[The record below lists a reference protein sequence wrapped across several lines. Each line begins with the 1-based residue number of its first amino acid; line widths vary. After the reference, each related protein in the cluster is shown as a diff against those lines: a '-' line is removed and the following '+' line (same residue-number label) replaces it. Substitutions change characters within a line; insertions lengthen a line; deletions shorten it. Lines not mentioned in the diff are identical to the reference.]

1 MGVRPD
7 EQVVKAFGGSP
18 AELVPL
24 AGGQGGSWRAGGIA
38 LKPAE
43 GAESLDWLG
52 GLLDRVPD
60 SPAFRLARPVRSVD
74 GGWVVDGWSATTWV
88 DGEHQPGRWEER
100 LAVSRALH
108 AALGGLGGLGAT
120 LPWVGCDPWSV
131 GMRVAWGWQALDASR
146 HRAAVPLYESL
157 SPLLHEP
164 WNGVPPQV
172 IHGDLCG
179 NIVFATGEPPA
190 VIDFSAHWAPA
201 PFADAII
208 VADGVA
214 WEDAPVELAVRFA
227 AAEPQG
233 RQLLA
238 RAVVYRVVCMAHLV
252 PDLPDRV
259 RTEQAGYQ
267 QVIDLLL
274 R

>member
-1 MGVRPD
+1 VSDVLRPD
-7 EQVVKAFGGSP
+7 DHVVKAFGGDP
-18 AELVPL
+18 TLLAPL
-24 AGGQGGSWRAGGIA
+24 AGGQGGSWRAGRLA

-43 GAESLDWLG
+43 GTEYLGWLG

-60 SPAFRLARPVRSVD
+60 TSEFRLSRPIRSAD
-74 GGWVVDGWSATTWV
+74 GRWVVDGWMATTWV
-88 DGEHQPGRWEER
+88 DGGHEAGRWDER

-108 AALGGLGGLGAT
+108 SALAGQGAE
-120 LPWVGCDPWSV
+120 LPAIGTDPWSV
-131 GMRVAWGWQALDASR
+131 GMRVAWGWQELDAAR

-157 SPLLHEP
+157 SALLHEP
-164 WNGVPPQV
+164 WNGTPPQV

-179 NIVFATGEPPA
+179 NIVFAPAQPPA

-201 PFADAII
+201 PFAEAII
-208 VADGVA
+208 VADGIA
-214 WEDAPVELAVRFA
+214 WENGPLSLAVRFA
-227 AAEPQG
+227 SEQPQG

-238 RAVVYRVVCMAHLV
+238 RAVVYRVVCVAHSV

-259 RTEQAGYQ
+259 RNEQAGYQ
-267 QVIDLLL
+267 QVIDLL

>member
-1 MGVRPD
+1 MSVRPD
-7 EQVVKAFGGSP
+7 ERVVKAFGGSP
-18 AELVPL
+18 GELEPL
-24 AGGQGGSWRAGGIA
+24 AGGQGGSWRAGAVA
-38 LKPAE
+38 LKPAS
-43 GAESLDWLG
+43 GAEWLDWLG
-52 GLLDRVPD
+52 GVLDRVPD
-60 SPAFRLARPVRSVD
+60 SAEFRLSRPVRSVD
-74 GGWVVDGWSATTWV
+74 GPWVVDGWSATSWV
-88 DGEHQPGRWEER
+88 DGSHEPGRWDER

-108 AALGGLGGLGAT
+108 SALGGLGDLA
-120 LPWVGCDPWSV
+120 LPWAGCDPWSV
-131 GMRVAWGWQALDASR
+131 GMRVAWGWQELDGSR
-146 HRAAVPLYESL
+146 HRAAVPLYEAL
-157 SPLLHEP
+157 SPLLREP
-164 WNGVPPQV
+164 WDGVPPQV

-179 NIVFATGEPPA
+179 NIVFATGESPA

-201 PFADAII
+201 PFAEAII

-214 WEDAPVELAVRFA
+214 WENAPVELAARFA

-238 RAVVYRVVCMAHLV
+238 RAVVYRVVCVAQMV

-259 RTEQAGYQ
+259 RAEQAGYQ